1 MKAFAALALLT
12 ATVAVPAMA
21 QTNWYAGVGVGR
33 GNLNVSGTDLTGL
46 GNAQVEDNGTV
57 WGLDLGY
64 RFHPNFALEAG
75 YYDLGKYDFS
85 GRAGAVNVTGNAK
98 LESYSI
104 SLVATA
110 PLGEQFDLYGRVGY
124 AHSKFK
130 FSATG
135 PINSA
140 FAADTQ
146 DEATYGIGG
155 HWWFN
160 RQVGLYAEWMKNDKT
175 ELDNYMAGIRFR
187 F

>member
-1 MKAFAALALLT
+1 MKGFAAIALVA

-21 QTNWYAGVGVGR
+21 QGWYFGAGAGR
-33 GNLNVSGTDLTGL
+33 GHLNVNGTDLTGL
-46 GNAQVEDNGTV
+46 SNAQVEDTASV
-57 WGLDLGY
+57 WALTLGAK
-64 RFHPNFALEAG
+64 FHPNFALEAG

-85 GRAGAVNVTGNAK
+85 GRAGVANVTGNAK
-98 LESYSI
+98 AESYSL
-104 SLVATA
+104 SLVAIA
-110 PLGEQFDLYGRVGY
+110 PLAEHFDIYGRVGY

-140 FAADTQ
+140 FSADTQ
-146 DEATYGIGG
+146 DEATYGVGG

-160 RQVGLYAEWMKNDKT
+160 RQWGLYAEWMKNDKT
-175 ELDNYMAGIRFR
+175 EIDNYMMGVRFR